1 MILQNCWLKET
12 KVVKYKRRLLW
23 QLLSLMWVE
32 MKLRYGDG
40 EVPKFANAPKSYDI
54 LARILNMMWFERQLF
69 LHQRISIFAQI
80 FQIKKIKKILKFMC
94 SMRVFVCL
102 FFNFF
107 LWSIFFHMGSM
118 SIIVLDFNVFVT
130 SYFFIHQLMVGDCFI
145 HNQKYKDISKT
156 FERLEI
162 NLKFKVNV
170 KNQCVKKYL
179 IYKILEY
186 FDPISFSNT
195 NWLI

>member
-12 KVVKYKRRLLW
+12 KVVKYKSRLLW

-107 LWSIFFHMGSM
+107 YGLYSSTWAP
-118 SIIVLDFNVFVT
+118 
-130 SYFFIHQLMVGDCFI
+130 C
-145 HNQKYKDISKT
+145 QK
-156 FERLEI
+156 
-162 NLKFKVNV
+162 
-170 KNQCVKKYL
+170 QYL
-179 IYKILEY
+179 ILM
-186 FDPISFSNT
+186 FLLRHTFPSTS
-195 NWLI
+195 